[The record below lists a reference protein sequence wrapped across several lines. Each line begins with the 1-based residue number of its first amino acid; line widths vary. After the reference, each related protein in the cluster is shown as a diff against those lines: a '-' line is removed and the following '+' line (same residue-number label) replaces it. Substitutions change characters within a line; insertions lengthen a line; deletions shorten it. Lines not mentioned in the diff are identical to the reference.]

1 LGEGGQGSQNKKDKL
16 RHALCPMRFAR
27 SRIPMNG
34 VVFEIDSIVIFSQKI
49 HAE

>member
-1 LGEGGQGSQNKKDKL
+1 MGEGDQGGQIKKDKL
-16 RHALCPMRFAR
+16 RHALCPMRLAR
-27 SRIPMNG
+27 LGIPING